1 MVISFICLTFA
12 TLFAI
17 LGIAEISFPETFITF
32 TDKEFVLVIFPKAW
46 KYGLQTGIC
55 LVALAALLVIPAWRA
70 NRVFTEKVL
79 ENHLRLGIGGMFIF
93 ASIFKI
99 QSPLTFATLVAQY
112 QFLPEFANNFFALF
126 MPQLELWF
134 GIALIFSPFV
144 REAAFAIFLMFLSFI
159 VALSW
164 ALFHDLGITCGCFEL
179 EGAQDKAEAW
189 TALIRDLVLIG
200 PNIWLMTRKN
210 KSLITLWKKN

>member
-1 MVISFICLTFA
+1 MIVSLICLTLA
-12 TLFAI
+12 TLFAVF
-17 LGIAEISFPETFITF
+17 GIAEISFPESFIIL
-32 TDKEFVLVIFPKAW
+32 TDKNFVLNIFPKAW
-46 KYGLQTGIC
+46 KYGLHTGIAS
-55 LVALAALLVIPAWRA
+55 VALAALLIIPAWKA
-70 NRVFTEKVL
+70 NRAFTEKVL
-79 ENHLRLGIGGMFIF
+79 ENHLRLGLGGMFIF

-112 QFLPEFANNFFALF
+112 QFLPEFANNFFALL

-159 VALSW
+159 VALAW

-210 KSLITLWKKN
+210 KSLITLWKKS